1 MATRGGI
8 GDLITEGF
16 ATALF
21 GRRETMRIPVR
32 TSSNQAEAIYL
43 PTAAPG
49 LGDSGVIIGR
59 EVYSGKGYIYDPFQL
74 YGQQLP
80 APHWLVLGESGNGKS
95 ALEKTYV
102 LRQLR
107 FRDRQVVVLDAQ
119 GEDGVGEWNLIA
131 EALGVK
137 PIRLDPHAR
146 GGEGIR
152 LNPLDPAITITGQ
165 LALLR
170 TIVEVAL
177 GHTLDERSGYA
188 LKAAH
193 GTVSADAMQ
202 AGVQPILHDIVDALR
217 EPRPEAAAEM
227 NIGLEDVRAWGLD
240 VALVIDRLVDGDLAG
255 MFDGPTSDGID
266 LDSPLIVFD
275 LSTIDRNSI
284 AMPILMAIV
293 GVWLE
298 HTWLRPD
305 RRKRILLVEE
315 AWHIISQPS
324 VAQLFQR
331 LLKFGRRLGLSFV
344 AVVHHLSDVIDGA
357 AAKEASAILKMAS
370 TRTIYMQKSDEAR
383 ATGRVLGLPRWAV
396 EIIPTLSPGIAV
408 WDVNGDVQVVKHIVT
423 EVEKPLVYTDRAMT
437 ESSPRELDPP
447 EPALPLPVLPA
458 PASAL
463 AARADPLEA
472 TLPTSPL
479 ALEPVL
485 PTVPHAL
492 PLPPT
497 RAVSAMHRAGTQPSA
512 LQQARMRQAEQQVHM
527 EVEQVEQAQPLHQA
541 QQQQPPHQIPTAPL
555 PPTAAP
561 RLTAV
566 RPPDPLHPVVVPNRA
581 FDHDDFNPGDQHD
594 AQATTNTEDDT
605 DTKDALEPNGPDF
618 LNLSSLSAPTS
629 APAPAPTLPP
639 RPTPTPASAPEP
651 PPAKSPEPSAPA
663 PAEPMRPAHY
673 AQPAQHMDSAQ
684 PTQHVAPAHP
694 TQYMESARPA
704 QHVAPAH
711 PTQYVEPS
719 QPAQHMGSAQPAPHA
734 EPANLTQY
742 VDPAQ
747 PTQYTGSAQPAPHA
761 EPANP
766 AQHVAPAQSAQY
778 VDSVQPAQ
786 HVELVAAPP
795 IPAVPA
801 LRAVVP
807 PPISAVSRPSVDDPE
822 LTALAAALFGPRAQ
836 TPSHPRHV
844 DDDED

>member
-8 GDLITEGF
+8 GDLISEGF

-21 GRRETMRIPVR
+21 GKRETMRIPVR

-59 EVYSGKGYIYDPFQL
+59 EVYSGKGYVYDPFQL

-146 GGEGIR
+146 GGQGIR
-152 LNPLDPAITITGQ
+152 LNPLDPAITTTGQ

-193 GTVSADAMQ
+193 TTVHADAELT
-202 AGVQPILHDIVDALR
+202 GDQPILHDVVEALR
-217 EPRPEAAAEM
+217 EPRPEAAEEM
-227 NIGLEDVRAWGLD
+227 SIGLEDVREWGLD
-240 VALVIDRLVDGDLAG
+240 VALVLDRLVDGDLKG

-315 AWHIISQPS
+315 AWHIINSPS

-357 AAKEASAILKMAS
+357 AAKEAAAILKMAS

-408 WDVNGDVQVVKHIVT
+408 WDVNGDVQVVKHIIT

-437 ESSPRELDPP
+437 ESSPREGLDSPP
-447 EPALPLPVLPA
+447 IAPAAALPPVTPMLQPVLP
-458 PASAL
+458 SV
-463 AARADPLEA
+463 ARA
-472 TLPTSPL
+472 
-479 ALEPVL
+479 
-485 PTVPHAL
+485 
-492 PLPPT
+492 LPPT
-497 RAVSAMHRAGTQPSA
+497 RAVVAVPPPVQPVALPVTSA
-512 LQQARMRQAEQQVHM
+512 V
-527 EVEQVEQAQPLHQA
+527 
-541 QQQQPPHQIPTAPL
+541 PTAK
-555 PPTAAP
+555 A
-561 RLTAV
+561 
-566 RPPDPLHPVVVPNRA
+566 
-581 FDHDDFNPGDQHD
+581 
-594 AQATTNTEDDT
+594 E
-605 DTKDALEPNGPDF
+605 
-618 LNLSSLSAPTS
+618 
-629 APAPAPTLPP
+629 P
-639 RPTPTPASAPEP
+639 RPVSQPEP
-651 PPAKSPEPSAPA
+651 VPAGEPEIVDG
-663 PAEPMRPAHY
+663 AE
-673 AQPAQHMDSAQ
+673 
-684 PTQHVAPAHP
+684 
-694 TQYMESARPA
+694 ESTP
-704 QHVAPAH
+704 
-711 PTQYVEPS
+711 
-719 QPAQHMGSAQPAPHA
+719 
-734 EPANLTQY
+734 
-742 VDPAQ
+742 
-747 PTQYTGSAQPAPHA
+747 
-761 EPANP
+761 
-766 AQHVAPAQSAQY
+766 
-778 VDSVQPAQ
+778 
-786 HVELVAAPP
+786 
-795 IPAVPA
+795 PA
-801 LRAVVP
+801 LRPVAP
-807 PPISAVSRPSVDDPE
+807 PALSAAAKPTMDDPE

-836 TPSHPRHV
+836 TPSHPRGHG
-844 DDDED
+844 DGDSAR

>member
-21 GRRETMRIPVR
+21 GRRETTRIPVR

-59 EVYSGKGYIYDPFQL
+59 EVYSGKGYVYDPFQL

-146 GGEGIR
+146 GGQGIR
-152 LNPLDPAITITGQ
+152 LNPLDPAITSTGQ

-177 GHTLDERSGYA
+177 GRSLDERSGYA

-193 GTVSADAMQ
+193 TTVHADAQLTGEQ
-202 AGVQPILHDIVDALR
+202 AILHDVVEALR
-217 EPRPEAAAEM
+217 EPRPEAAEEM
-227 NIGLEDVRAWGLD
+227 NIGLEDVREWGLD
-240 VALVIDRLVDGDLAG
+240 VALVLDRLVDGDLKG
-255 MFDGPTSDGID
+255 MFDGPTTDGID

-315 AWHIISQPS
+315 AWHIINSPS

-357 AAKEASAILKMAS
+357 AAKEAAAILKMAS

-408 WDVNGDVQVVKHIVT
+408 WDVNGDVQVVKHIIT

-437 ESSPRELDPP
+437 ESSPREGLDAPP
-447 EPALPLPVLPA
+447 IAPAALPPVMPVLEPLI
-458 PASAL
+458 PSV
-463 AARADPLEA
+463 ARA
-472 TLPTSPL
+472 
-479 ALEPVL
+479 
-485 PTVPHAL
+485 
-492 PLPPT
+492 LPPT
-497 RAVSAMHRAGTQPSA
+497 RAVVAVPQPQQPVALPVTSAAAKQ
-512 LQQARMRQAEQQVHM
+512 QQARS
-527 EVEQVEQAQPLHQA
+527 
-541 QQQQPPHQIPTAPL
+541 QQPGSAGSEIHEPEIEDVPEDSPVPGLRPVA
-555 PPTAAP
+555 PPT
-561 RLTAV
+561 
-566 RPPDPLHPVVVPNRA
+566 
-581 FDHDDFNPGDQHD
+581 
-594 AQATTNTEDDT
+594 
-605 DTKDALEPNGPDF
+605 
-618 LNLSSLSAPTS
+618 LSA
-629 APAPAPTLPP
+629 
-639 RPTPTPASAPEP
+639 AS
-651 PPAKSPEPSAPA
+651 KPS
-663 PAEPMRPAHY
+663 M
-673 AQPAQHMDSAQ
+673 
-684 PTQHVAPAHP
+684 
-694 TQYMESARPA
+694 
-704 QHVAPAH
+704 
-711 PTQYVEPS
+711 
-719 QPAQHMGSAQPAPHA
+719 
-734 EPANLTQY
+734 
-742 VDPAQ
+742 
-747 PTQYTGSAQPAPHA
+747 
-761 EPANP
+761 
-766 AQHVAPAQSAQY
+766 
-778 VDSVQPAQ
+778 
-786 HVELVAAPP
+786 
-795 IPAVPA
+795 
-801 LRAVVP
+801 
-807 PPISAVSRPSVDDPE
+807 DDPE

-836 TPSHPRHV
+836 TPSHPRQQG
-844 DDDED
+844 DADSAR

>member
-1 MATRGGI
+1 
-8 GDLITEGF
+8 
-16 ATALF
+16 
-21 GRRETMRIPVR
+21 MRIPVR

-59 EVYSGKGYIYDPFQL
+59 EVYSGKGYVYDPFQL

-146 GGEGIR
+146 GGQGIR
-152 LNPLDPAITITGQ
+152 LNPLDPAITSTGQ

-193 GTVSADAMQ
+193 TTVHADAELT
-202 AGVQPILHDIVDALR
+202 GEQPILHDVVEALR
-217 EPRPEAAAEM
+217 EPRPEAAEEM
-227 NIGLEDVRAWGLD
+227 SVGHEDVREWGLD
-240 VALVIDRLVDGDLAG
+240 VALVLDRLVDGDLKG

-315 AWHIISQPS
+315 AWHIINSPS

-357 AAKEASAILKMAS
+357 AAKEAAAILKMAS

-408 WDVNGDVQVVKHIVT
+408 WDVNGDVQVVKHIIT

-437 ESSPRELDPP
+437 ESSPREGLDSPP
-447 EPALPLPVLPA
+447 IAPAAALPPVTPMLQPVLP
-458 PASAL
+458 SV
-463 AARADPLEA
+463 ARA
-472 TLPTSPL
+472 
-479 ALEPVL
+479 
-485 PTVPHAL
+485 
-492 PLPPT
+492 LPPT
-497 RAVSAMHRAGTQPSA
+497 RAVVAVPQPVQPVALPVTSA
-512 LQQARMRQAEQQVHM
+512 V
-527 EVEQVEQAQPLHQA
+527 
-541 QQQQPPHQIPTAPL
+541 PTAK
-555 PPTAAP
+555 AAP
-561 RLTAV
+561 A
-566 RPPDPLHPVVVPNRA
+566 
-581 FDHDDFNPGDQHD
+581 
-594 AQATTNTEDDT
+594 
-605 DTKDALEPNGPDF
+605 
-618 LNLSSLSAPTS
+618 
-629 APAPAPTLPP
+629 
-639 RPTPTPASAPEP
+639 
-651 PPAKSPEPSAPA
+651 
-663 PAEPMRPAHY
+663 
-673 AQPAQHMDSAQ
+673 
-684 PTQHVAPAHP
+684 
-694 TQYMESARPA
+694 
-704 QHVAPAH
+704 
-711 PTQYVEPS
+711 S
-719 QPAQHMGSAQPAPHA
+719 QPQPVPAGESEIVDLA
-734 EPANLTQY
+734 EESTP
-742 VDPAQ
+742 
-747 PTQYTGSAQPAPHA
+747 
-761 EPANP
+761 
-766 AQHVAPAQSAQY
+766 
-778 VDSVQPAQ
+778 
-786 HVELVAAPP
+786 
-795 IPAVPA
+795 PA
-801 LRAVVP
+801 LRPVAP
-807 PPISAVSRPSVDDPE
+807 PALSAAAKPTMDDPE

-836 TPSHPRHV
+836 TPSHPRGQG
-844 DDDED
+844 DGDSAR

>member
-146 GGEGIR
+146 GGQGIR

-193 GTVSADAMQ
+193 GTVSADAAQ
-202 AGVQPILHDIVDALR
+202 ANVQPILHDIVDALR

-227 NIGLEDVRAWGLD
+227 NIGLDDVREWGLD

-315 AWHIISQPS
+315 AWHIINQPS

-357 AAKEASAILKMAS
+357 AAKEAAAILKMAS

-383 ATGRVLGLPRWAV
+383 ATGKVLGLPRWAM

-437 ESSPRELDPP
+437 ESSPRED
-447 EPALPLPVLPA
+447 EID
-458 PASAL
+458 SAL
-463 AARADPLEA
+463 RA
-472 TLPTSPL
+472 TLPPAPP
-479 ALEPVL
+479 ALESAPR
-485 PTVPHAL
+485 A
-492 PLPPT
+492 LPPT
-497 RAVSAMHRAGTQPSA
+497 RAGSATRPSMQPSA
-512 LQQARMRQAEQQVHM
+512 LQRARFQQQAQQQVQV
-527 EVEQVEQAQPLHQA
+527 EVEQVQPEQVSAE
-541 QQQQPPHQIPTAPL
+541 PL

-561 RLTAV
+561 RLSAV
-566 RPPDPLHPVVVPNRA
+566 RHPEPLQPIPMPEALPTTVAPTPLAAAPTHAVLEPVVRPELELEPEPESGPQPQDDPFDDEFDDESYDGVEDENSAVPTPSAWASLLASAKARAAELAEPIEPAEPVVVAKP
-581 FDHDDFNPGDQHD
+581 
-594 AQATTNTEDDT
+594 TEV
-605 DTKDALEPNGPDF
+605 AE
-618 LNLSSLSAPTS
+618 
-629 APAPAPTLPP
+629 
-639 RPTPTPASAPEP
+639 
-651 PPAKSPEPSAPA
+651 
-663 PAEPMRPAHY
+663 PAEPA
-673 AQPAQHMDSAQ
+673 
-684 PTQHVAPAHP
+684 
-694 TQYMESARPA
+694 ESA
-704 QHVAPAH
+704 
-711 PTQYVEPS
+711 EPV
-719 QPAQHMGSAQPAPHA
+719 A
-734 EPANLTQY
+734 EP
-742 VDPAQ
+742 
-747 PTQYTGSAQPAPHA
+747 
-761 EPANP
+761 E
-766 AQHVAPAQSAQY
+766 
-778 VDSVQPAQ
+778 
-786 HVELVAAPP
+786 PP
-795 IPAVPA
+795 IPAAPA
-801 LRAVVP
+801 LRPVAPPAV
-807 PPISAVSRPSVDDPE
+807 SAVSRPSVDDPE

-836 TPSHPRHV
+836 TPSHPRRV
-844 DDDED
+844 DDERERER

>member
-1 MATRGGI
+1 MATGNI
-8 GDLITEGF
+8 GDLISEGF

-131 EALGVK
+131 HALGVQ

-152 LNPLDPAITITGQ
+152 LNPLDPAITSTGQ

-177 GHTLDERSGYA
+177 GRQLDERSGYA

-193 GTVSADAMQ
+193 AQVRDDVLRPLG
-202 AGVQPILHDIVDALR
+202 QPILRDVVEALR
-217 EPRPEAAAEM
+217 EPRPVAAEEM
-227 NIGLEDVRAWGLD
+227 NIELDDVREWGLD
-240 VALVIDRLVDGDLAG
+240 VALVLDRLVDGDLAG
-255 MFDGPTSDGID
+255 MFDGPTTDGID

-298 HTWLRPD
+298 HSWLRPD
-305 RRKRILLVEE
+305 RRKRIFLVEE
-315 AWHIISQPS
+315 AWHIINEPS

-357 AAKEASAILKMAS
+357 AAKEAAAILKMAS

-408 WDVNGDVQVVKHIVT
+408 WDVNGDVQVVKHIIT
-423 EVEKPLVYTDRAMT
+423 EFEKPLVYTDRAMT
-437 ESSPRELDPP
+437 ESSSRGEPPLP
-447 EPALPLPVLPA
+447 EPLPLPSTPPVLERVLPSVTGA
-458 PASAL
+458 
-463 AARADPLEA
+463 
-472 TLPTSPL
+472 
-479 ALEPVL
+479 
-485 PTVPHAL
+485 
-492 PLPPT
+492 LPPT
-497 RAVSAMHRAGTQPSA
+497 RAASAVQQQRARP
-512 LQQARMRQAEQQVHM
+512 EPV
-527 EVEQVEQAQPLHQA
+527 AQPEPLSLPQTTA
-541 QQQQPPHQIPTAPL
+541 MRPSSARAEPLERFAPQPPA
-555 PPTAAP
+555 AAP
-561 RLTAV
+561 PEPEAEPKPGFEFELK
-566 RPPDPLHPVVVPNRA
+566 PESEPESELKPEPESEPEFEFEFEPVPRS
-581 FDHDDFNPGDQHD
+581 
-594 AQATTNTEDDT
+594 
-605 DTKDALEPNGPDF
+605 EPEPDF
-618 LNLSSLSAPTS
+618 EPGSEPGFEFDEEFEDELPARFQGLAALPDDADEPAAVS
-629 APAPAPTLPP
+629 APAAVGALSQDSLPP
-639 RPTPTPASAPEP
+639 IALPPALASA
-651 PPAKSPEPSAPA
+651 K
-663 PAEPMRPAHY
+663 
-673 AQPAQHMDSAQ
+673 
-684 PTQHVAPAHP
+684 PT
-694 TQYMESARPA
+694 S
-704 QHVAPAH
+704 
-711 PTQYVEPS
+711 
-719 QPAQHMGSAQPAPHA
+719 
-734 EPANLTQY
+734 
-742 VDPAQ
+742 
-747 PTQYTGSAQPAPHA
+747 
-761 EPANP
+761 
-766 AQHVAPAQSAQY
+766 
-778 VDSVQPAQ
+778 
-786 HVELVAAPP
+786 
-795 IPAVPA
+795 
-801 LRAVVP
+801 
-807 PPISAVSRPSVDDPE
+807 DDPE

-836 TPSHPRHV
+836 TPTHPRGPSGAA
-844 DDDED
+844 DD